1 MAKFKEVID
10 KAISDFDDIEAAI
23 EAAGVDVPVGTDTSE
38 YGNKIAEIHQT
49 SYQDGVTEGEA
60 NITNIINPALAAHD
74 VAAPTDKSEYKDK
87 IDEVYQNGVTAG
99 EAGARDIDP
108 TWTDWR
114 YFDYY
119 NNRNSMVAKLRY
131 SDTSNGTDFSYM
143 FYNCTSLTEIPKINT
158 SNATTLN
165 SIFVDCSGLTEI
177 PKIDMRNATSTR
189 SVFCGCAFTNAG
201 DIDLRN
207 STDCNQLF
215 YRCKRLTSVGNLNT
229 QSCMIFTNAFAG
241 CTALTK
247 IESIDTQNATN
258 LNNAFNSCGKL
269 TEIPTIDT
277 SKCTSFSSAFAYSG
291 IIHLPEIDTG
301 NGTNFYSMFS
311 DCKQLVTIEKINLS
325 KATNIRGTFE
335 SCSKLENITF
345 EGTIPINSN
354 QTSFFVYSSKLT
366 VESLMSF
373 INALENKG
381 TATYTVG
388 IGATNLK
395 KLTAEQVQ
403 IATDKRIKLT

>member
-10 KAISDFDDIEAAI
+10 KAISDFDGIEAAI

-49 SYQDGVTEGEA
+49 SYQDGVTKGEA
-60 NITNIINPALAAHD
+60 NITSIINPALEAHD

-87 IDEVYQNGVTAG
+87 IDEVYQNGVAEG

-114 YFDYY
+114 YFDYC
-119 NNRNSMVAKLRY
+119 NNRNSMLAKLRY

-143 FYNCTSLTEIPKINT
+143 FYFCSKLRAIPSFDTSKGTKFDNMFSSCTSLTK
-158 SNATTLN
+158 
-165 SIFVDCSGLTEI
+165 I
-177 PKIDMRNATSTR
+177 PKIDMSNATSTR
-189 SVFCGCAFTNAG
+189 AVFTNCTFVSAG

-207 STDCNQLF
+207 STDCTQLF
-215 YRCKRLTSVGNLNT
+215 HNCRQLTSVGNLNT
-229 QSCMIFTNAFAG
+229 QSCMNFTNVFAG
-241 CTALTK
+241 CIKLTEIK
-247 IESIDTQNATN
+247 SIDTQNATN
-258 LNNAFNSCGKL
+258 LNNAFNSCSEL

-277 SKCTSFSSAFAYSG
+277 SKCRSFSWTFAYTE
-291 IIHLPEIDTG
+291 IIHLPEIDTH
-301 NGTNFYSMFS
+301 NGTNFSNTFS
-311 DCKQLVTIEKINLS
+311 SCKSLTTIEKINLS
-325 KATNIRGTFE
+325 KAINMSGIFA
-335 SCSKLENITF
+335 SCSELENITF
-345 EGTIPINSN
+345 EGTVPITSN
-354 QTSFFVYSSKLT
+354 QTGFFVYSSKLT

-381 TATYTVG
+381 TAAYTVG